1 MAQQEPGLYGSEES
15 FGHSGSETSEAAS
28 KKARGRSEQ
37 VLKIV
42 TDHGEVGA
50 TTADIEYITNA
61 GHGAISG
68 ALTRLH
74 RSGNIVRL
82 KRYRSGKQVYVAPQ
96 FAGNEEVSPYRPNVA
111 YRDGY
116 KKPMALDVDELPTQE
131 QFIRALAEAE
141 VIMPQAALNRVLTKL
156 K

>member
-1 MAQQEPGLYGSEES
+1 MAQQEPGLYGSENS
-15 FGHSGSETSEAAS
+15 FGHSGSETSKTAS
-28 KKARGRSEQ
+28 KKAAGRSEQ
-37 VLKIV
+37 VLKLV
-42 TDHGEVGA
+42 TDHGENGA
-50 TTADIEYITNA
+50 TTGELEYITRA

-82 KRYRSGKQVYVAPQ
+82 QRRRNGKQVYVAPQ
-96 FAGNEEVSPYRPNVA
+96 FAGDEEQSPYRPNVA

-131 QFIRALAEAE
+131 QFIRALSAAE
-141 VIMPQAALNRVLTKL
+141 VVMPQAALNRVLSKL